1 MLKATILPL
10 IVSFLNLMDKLPEK
24 SVNELCF
31 IIFSLPLM
39 QFWYGLGVAV
49 AMLLHPGNPLIKF
62 RRLTTDDKVA
72 MNVTT
77 IEKFLDLIRSIWYF
91 IKGFV

>member
-1 MLKATILPL
+1 
-10 IVSFLNLMDKLPEK
+10 MDKLPEK
-24 SVNELCF
+24 SVDELCF

-39 QFWYGLGVAV
+39 QFWLGIAV
-49 AMLLHPGNPLIKF
+49 VMLLHPGNPRIKF

-77 IEKFLDLIRSIWYF
+77 IDKFLDLISKSRISSNQSVRSS
-91 IKGFV
+91 